1 MKKRVMA
8 AAGIWL
14 AGAVFIGSGG
24 AKSFFLSE
32 CSDFSV
38 VHAAK
43 EQSSKE
49 IQQQI
54 NEVNQERKSAEE
66 EKKKLEEEIAAIE
79 EKKEN
84 IVEYIEVLDEKLSE
98 LGDKIA
104 ENETNISNTQAEIK
118 VLRAEKKEAEATKKS
133 QYDTMTRRIKYM
145 YENGSEGYLE
155 ILLESGSLA
164 ELFNRVEY
172 VNKVTSY
179 DNNMLLKY
187 QKTCDKIQK
196 AQEKLDKNLLELKEL
211 KASLKVEKDSAD
223 LLMNKKT
230 EQLANYQALIDEK
243 GEAVESAQNLIQKQE
258 DELESLL
265 EAKRKQI
272 EKEEQER
279 KRQEE
284 AQKQQNSSNDSTP
297 DSNNT
302 QVSGN
307 YCWPLSTAG
316 RISSYFGYRT
326 APTAGAST
334 FHKGIDV
341 AVPTGTSIL
350 ATRAGTVV
358 TSTYSAS
365 AGYYVAISHGDG
377 VYSYYMHCSKLLVS
391 EGQQVSKGQQIALS
405 GNSGISTGPHLHF
418 AIYVNGAYVDPLKY
432 VSQ

>member
-1 MKKRVMA
+1 MKKRVMII
-8 AAGIWL
+8 AGIWL

-24 AKSFFLSE
+24 VRNLFI
-32 CSDFSV
+32 SDSSTISV
-38 VHAAK
+38 VHAGK
-43 EQSSKE
+43 SSKE
-49 IQQQI
+49 IQQEI
-54 NEVNQERKSAEE
+54 NEVNQERKSAQE
-66 EKKKLEEEIAAIE
+66 EKKKLEEEITAME
-79 EKKEN
+79 EKKDN
-84 IVEYIEVLDEKLSE
+84 IVEYIKVLDEKLSE
-98 LGDKIA
+98 LGEKIT
-104 ENETNISNTQAEIK
+104 ENETNISNTQAKIK

-164 ELFNRVEY
+164 ELFNRMEY

-187 QKTCDKIQK
+187 QKTCDKLKK
-196 AQEKLDKNLLELKEL
+196 AQEELAGKLSELKEL
-211 KASLKVEKDSAD
+211 KKSLKIEQDSVD
-223 LLMNKKT
+223 LLMDKKT
-230 EQLANYQALIDEK
+230 EQLANYQAVINQK
-243 GEAVESAQNLIQKQE
+243 SEAVASAENLIRQQE
-258 DELESLL
+258 DELEDLM

-272 EKEEQER
+272 EKEEAAKKKAEAEKNQES
-279 KRQEE
+279 
-284 AQKQQNSSNDSTP
+284 SSNSNTTP
-297 DSNNT
+297 
-302 QVSGN
+302 VSGDC
-307 YCWPLSTAG
+307 CWPLSTAG

-341 AVPTGTSIL
+341 AVPTGTGVL
-350 ATRAGTVV
+350 AMKAGTVV

-377 VYSYYMHCSKLLVS
+377 MYTYYMHCSKLLVS
-391 EGQQVSKGQQIALS
+391 EGQQVSKGQQVALS

>member
-1 MKKRVMA
+1 MKKRWMIV
-8 AAGIWL
+8 AGVWL

-24 AKSFFLSE
+24 AGKLFSSDSE
-32 CSDFSV
+32 RILV

-43 EQSSKE
+43 NQSSKE

-66 EKKKLEEEIAAIE
+66 EKKNLEAEIAALE
-79 EKKEN
+79 TKKDN
-84 IVEYIEVLDEKLSE
+84 ILEYIEALDQKLSE
-98 LGDKIA
+98 LGEKISQ
-104 ENETNISNTQAEIK
+104 NETNISNTKAEIK
-118 VLRAEKKEAEATKKS
+118 VLRAQKKEAEATKKS

-164 ELFNRVEY
+164 ELFNRMEY

-179 DNNMLLKY
+179 DNTMLLKY
-187 QKTCDKIQK
+187 QETCDAIQK
-196 AQEKLDKNLLELKEL
+196 AQKELDSKLAELEELK
-211 KASLKVEKDSAD
+211 KSLEVEKDSVD
-223 LLMNKKT
+223 LLMDKKT
-230 EQLANYQALIDEK
+230 EQLANYEAVISEK
-243 GEAVESAQNLIQKQE
+243 NEAVETTENLIRQQE
-258 DELESLL
+258 DELEDLL

-272 EKEEQER
+272 EREEQER
-279 KRQEE
+279 KKKEE
-284 AQKQQNSSNDSTP
+284 AEKKQNASDNSPSDSST
-297 DSNNT
+297 T
-302 QVSGN
+302 QVSGD
-307 YCWPLSTAG
+307 YCWPLTTAG

-341 AVPTGTSIL
+341 AIPTGTGIL
-350 ATRAGTVV
+350 ATRSGTVV

-365 AGYYVAISHGDG
+365 AGYYVALSHGDG

-405 GNSGISTGPHLHF
+405 GNTGISTGPHLHF

>member
-24 AKSFFLSE
+24 AKSFFFSE

-38 VHAAK
+38 VYAAK
-43 EQSSKE
+43 AQSSKE

-54 NEVNQERKSAEE
+54 NEVNKERKSAEE
-66 EKKKLEEEIAAIE
+66 EKKKLEEEIAAME
-79 EKKEN
+79 EKKDN
-84 IVEYIEVLDEKLSE
+84 IVEYIKVLDEKLSE
-98 LGDKIA
+98 LGDKIT
-104 ENETNISNTQAEIK
+104 ENEANISNTQAEIK

-179 DNNMLLKY
+179 DNTMLLKY
-187 QKTCDKIQK
+187 QKTCDTLQK
-196 AQEKLDKNLLELKEL
+196 AKEKLDESLSELKEL
-211 KASLKVEKDSAD
+211 KKSLKIEKASVD

-230 EQLANYQALIDEK
+230 EQLANYEAVIDEK
-243 GEAVESAQNLIQKQE
+243 SEAVDSAENLIKKQE
-258 DELESLL
+258 DELEALM

-272 EKEEQER
+272 EKEEAAR
-279 KRQEE
+279 KKAE
-284 AQKQQNSSNDSTP
+284 AEKNQNTSDDTSSSNTTP
-297 DSNNT
+297 
-302 QVSGN
+302 VSGA

-334 FHKGIDV
+334 FHKGIDI
-341 AVPTGTSIL
+341 AVPTGTSVL
-350 ATRAGTVV
+350 ATKAGTVV

-377 VYSYYMHCSKLLVS
+377 MYTYYMHCSKLLVS
-391 EGQQVSKGQQIALS
+391 EGQQVSKGQQVALS